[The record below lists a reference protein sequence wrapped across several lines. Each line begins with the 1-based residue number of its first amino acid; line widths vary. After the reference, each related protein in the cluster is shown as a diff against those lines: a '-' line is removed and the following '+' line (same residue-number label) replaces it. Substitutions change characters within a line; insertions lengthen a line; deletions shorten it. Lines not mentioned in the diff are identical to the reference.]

1 MLIILITSLLEQVN
15 ECKSEILK
23 TFYLIYSCMPI
34 PTDIIT
40 NNDTIILNNLTCDTP
55 AKGETAMLINNYGDN
70 EQLR

>member
-1 MLIILITSLLEQVN
+1 
-15 ECKSEILK
+15 
-23 TFYLIYSCMPI
+23 MPI